1 MKTNLLTPS
10 VGAAVR
16 PATNPSAKRRALLG
30 SAAVA
35 PLLPL
40 SLHAAPAHA
49 QTEPEPVVAAFN
61 AFLAGRKPGTG
72 RLQLDI
78 PRIADNGNVVPVRI
92 LMPGPFAAGA
102 ELRTI
107 HLFSEKNPVPQMAV
121 FHFPVAVPRVE
132 VESRVRMA
140 GSQRVAAVA
149 TLADGSIHTATA
161 DIVVT
166 VSACLDG
173 S

>member
-1 MKTNLLTPS
+1 MKT
-10 VGAAVR
+10 AA
-16 PATNPSAKRRALLG
+16 TSHTSHSAQRRALLT
-30 SAAVA
+30 AVA
-35 PLLPL
+35 AAPCLPL
-40 SLHAAPAHA
+40 TFRATPALA
-49 QTEPEPVVAAFN
+49 QTEEEPEVAAFKT
-61 AFLAGRKPGTG
+61 FLAGRKPRTG
-72 RLQLDI
+72 RLKLDI

-92 LMPGPFAAGA
+92 VMAGPFAAGA

-149 TLADGSIHTATA
+149 TMADGSLYAATA

>member
-1 MKTNLLTPS
+1 MKP
-10 VGAAVR
+10 AAISH
-16 PATNPSAKRRALLG
+16 TSHSAQRRALLT
-30 SAAVA
+30 AVA
-35 PLLPL
+35 AAPCLPL
-40 SLHAAPAHA
+40 TFHATPTLA
-49 QTEPEPVVAAFN
+49 QTEEEPEVAAFKT
-61 AFLAGRKPGTG
+61 FLAGRKPRTD
-72 RLQLDI
+72 RLKLDI

-92 LMPGPFAAGA
+92 VMAGPFAAGA
-102 ELRTI
+102 ELRSI

-121 FHFPVAVPRVE
+121 FHFPVPVPRVE

-149 TLADGSIHTATA
+149 TMADGSLYAATA

>member
-1 MKTNLLTPS
+1 MKTIRIPPGPERAVATRPS
-10 VGAAVR
+10 VQ
-16 PATNPSAKRRALLG
+16 RRALLATAL
-30 SAAVA
+30 AA
-35 PLLPL
+35 PCLPL
-40 SLHAAPAHA
+40 PFLATSALA
-49 QTEPEPVVAAFN
+49 QTEAEPEVEALKT
-61 AFLAGRKPGTG
+61 FLAGRKPRTD
-72 RLQLDI
+72 RLKLDI

-92 LMPGPFAAGA
+92 TMTGPFAADA

-121 FHFPVAVPRVE
+121 FHFPAAVPRVE
-132 VESRVRMA
+132 IESRVRMA
-140 GSQRVAAVA
+140 GSQRVVAVA
-149 TLADGSIHTATA
+149 TMADGSLYAATA

>member
-1 MKTNLLTPS
+1 MKSASLLPF
-10 VGAAVR
+10 
-16 PATNPSAKRRALLG
+16 AKRRALLAG
-30 SAAVA
+30 VAAA

-40 SLHAAPAHA
+40 WLPVAPAHA
-49 QTEPEPVVAAFN
+49 QTEAEPEVAAFN

-72 RLQLDI
+72 RLKLDI

-92 LMPGPFAAGA
+92 TMTGPFAAGA

-121 FHFPVAVPRVE
+121 FYFPVAVPRVE
-132 VESRVRMA
+132 IESRVRMA

-149 TLADGSIHTATA
+149 TMADGSLYAATA